1 MMWIKKEEQVSKI
14 RLKKIEHSYGNCGNG
29 VGNAVGNS
37 RGNAVSNSGNSSSG
51 VGNGV
56 NFAAENTTA
65 TRRNRNLLAPDDA
78 DKKGG
83 TGE

>member
-1 MMWIKKEEQVSKI
+1 MEN
-14 RLKKIEHSYGNCGNG
+14 SYGNCGTG
-29 VGNAVGNS
+29 VG
-37 RGNAVSNSGNSSSG
+37 GNAVSNSGNSSSG

-56 NFAAENTTA
+56 NFNAENTTA